1 LVPFTKYPDSAMA
14 IPSISKLVIQNQI
27 KQIKEI
33 DEKEILRRQA

>member
-1 LVPFTKYPDSAMA
+1 MA

-27 KQIKEI
+27 KEIKEI

>member
-1 LVPFTKYPDSAMA
+1 MA